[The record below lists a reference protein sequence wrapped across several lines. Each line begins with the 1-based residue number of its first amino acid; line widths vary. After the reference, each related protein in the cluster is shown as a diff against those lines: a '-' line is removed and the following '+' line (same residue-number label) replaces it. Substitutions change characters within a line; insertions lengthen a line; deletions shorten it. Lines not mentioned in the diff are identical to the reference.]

1 LNEEISA
8 VIQLPAGQMLDESQW
23 LGSLTDA
30 EAVIRS
36 NQSFHSANNSKR
48 NTNARLKLPA

>member
-1 LNEEISA
+1 
-8 VIQLPAGQMLDESQW
+8 MMDESQW